1 MLIEASQ
8 SAAVTFLQFFSE
20 IPQDLLDAGRVDG
33 ASWPRILAG
42 VVLPL
47 SKPVLVTCSILVFL
61 GQWNSFFWP
70 MLVAPAEDYR
80 VVQVAVSI
88 LGVSQELRFW
98 DRLFAASTLAAVVPL
113 ILVLPLQRFYVGSIV
128 GSGVKG

>member
-1 MLIEASQ
+1 MRHRW
-8 SAAVTFLQFFSE
+8 V
-20 IPQDLLDAGRVDG
+20 IP
-33 ASWPRILAG
+33 IF
-42 VVLPL
+42 VLPL
-47 SKPVLVTCSILVFL
+47 SKPVLVTCSILIFL

-80 VVQVAVSI
+80 VVQVAVSV

-113 ILVLPLQRFYVGSIV
+113 ILVLPCNASTSAASSARG
-128 GSGVKG
+128 